1 MNMPL
6 DILNHGPGQRTGTP
20 RRTGMKNSPQ
30 LFGCFARPEEARS
43 SLTCLPTFPRYY
55 GRVG

>member
-1 MNMPL
+1 MNLPL
-6 DILNHGPGQRTGTP
+6 NIVNDGRGHRAGTP

-30 LFGCFARPEEARS
+30 LSGCFARPVEARS
-43 SLTCLPTFPRYY
+43 CLTGLPTFPRYY